1 MNSYLIKCN
10 FPDFRQYPIDSQKR
24 ELYYKQYIKRI
35 KNQIDKP
42 PIIFRKHDLL
52 ENAYLIFET
61 FIQFQPPDYDYIN
74 TINTNTNT
82 NTNTNNP
89 TNPIYIEE
97 PPPYTYT

>member
-42 PIIFRKHDLL
+42 PIIFRIDDLL
-52 ENAYLIFET
+52 ENAYIIFET

-82 NTNTNNP
+82 NTNNP